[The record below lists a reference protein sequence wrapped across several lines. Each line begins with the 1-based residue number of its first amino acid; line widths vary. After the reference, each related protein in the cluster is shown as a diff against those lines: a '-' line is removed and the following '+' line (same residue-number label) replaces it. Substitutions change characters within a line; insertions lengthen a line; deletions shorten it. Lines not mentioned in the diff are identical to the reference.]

1 MKVSVTLAVAAPV
14 AYDAFCR
21 VERISEW
28 LPHVQ
33 VLEVVR
39 RYPSG
44 LAELARFEATV
55 DGTQRAYAL
64 HYVYDLAGLRVAWK
78 TPAEEPLLFRGDA
91 LLAAR
96 GPASSELTYTFFER
110 SDDSSLHHAGP
121 AKERRAY
128 GEKVAASFKAWV
140 EAANGGGAAG

>member
-1 MKVSVTLAVAAPV
+1 VNVTIAVAAPA

-21 VERISEW
+21 VERIPEW

-55 DGTQRAYAL
+55 EGTRRAYAL
-64 HYVYDLAGLRVAWK
+64 HYVYDVAGMRVAWK

-91 LLAAR
+91 QLVAR
-96 GPASSELTYTFFER
+96 GPARSELTYTFFER
-110 SDDSSLHHAGP
+110 GDGTSLHHAGP
-121 AKERRAY
+121 APERLAY
-128 GEKVAASFKAWV
+128 GQRVAAAFKAWL
-140 EAANGGGAAG
+140 ETTGAAPG